1 MKIIKRI
8 VIGFLLFSVSFS
20 LMFLLTDKTEHYTV
34 DTYVEEPGVYVT
46 EYGDCYHSYDC
57 HYLSQSMIEKGLYH
71 ALSQGY
77 RACSYCGGIPRETV
91 EVYYGETKSK
101 DLTNAVAMKSF
112 IFASVSVM
120 IYISICMMIYISNKK
135 DE

>member
-34 DTYVEEPGVYVT
+34 DTYVEEPCVYVT
-46 EYGDCYHSYDC
+46 KYGDCYHSYDC
-57 HYLSQSMIEKGLYH
+57 HYLSQSMIEKGLYY

-77 RACSYCGGIPRETV
+77 SACSYCGGISHETI
-91 EVYYGETKSK
+91 EVNYGETRSK
-101 DLTNAVAMKSF
+101 DITNAVAMKSL
-112 IFASVSVM
+112 IFASVSVI
-120 IYISICMMIYISNKK
+120 IYTSICTMIYISNKK
-135 DE
+135 DK